1 MNITRF
7 AQSCLLIETAGK
19 RVLIDPGFIQY
30 QEIYLKKEWADI
42 NVLLVTHKHADHC
55 HVDAVKEI
63 VKNPKTKFYTSGEVA
78 GAYPE
83 LSPEI
88 VKAGDVLNFGN
99 VRVEVAR
106 AVHGY
111 IPLLKGGREI
121 HENIGYIID
130 DGKNRI
136 YQTSDTICFEN
147 DYKCDVVFLPVNNHG
162 LVMSPWDAALFAK
175 ETGAQLVVPIHYD
188 NPKFPA
194 DLELVKKEFE
204 AAGLNYK
211 ILEIGESVEL

>member
-7 AQSCLLIETAGK
+7 AQSCLLIETSGK
-19 RVLIDPGFIQY
+19 RILIDPGFIQY
-30 QEIYLKKEWADI
+30 QEIYLKKEWTDI
-42 NVLLVTHKHADHC
+42 DVLLVTHKHSDHC
-55 HVDAVKEI
+55 HADAVKEI
-63 VKNPKTKFYTSGEVA
+63 VKDSKAKFYTSQEVA

-83 LSPEI
+83 LSPKI
-88 VKAGDVLNFGN
+88 VKAGDMLVFDE
-99 VRVEVAR
+99 VKVEVTK
-106 AVHGY
+106 AVHGW
-111 IPLLKGGREI
+111 IPLLKGREI
-121 HENIGYIID
+121 NENIGYIID

-147 DYKCDVVFLPVNNHG
+147 DYKCDAVFLPVNNHG

-175 ETGAQLVVPIHYD
+175 ETEAKLVVPIHYD

-211 ILEIGESVEL
+211 ILEIGESVKL

>member
-7 AQSCLLIETAGK
+7 AQSCLLIETKDK
-19 RVLIDPGFIQY
+19 RILIDPGYIQY
-30 QEIYLKKEWADI
+30 QESYLQKEWADI
-42 NVLLVTHKHADHC
+42 DVLLVTHKHADHC
-55 HVDAVKEI
+55 HADAIKEI

-88 VKAGDVLNFGN
+88 VKAGDALNFDN
-99 VRVEVAR
+99 IKVEIVR
-106 AVHGY
+106 AVHGW
-111 IPLLKGGREI
+111 IPFLKGREVN
-121 HENIGYIID
+121 ENIGYIID

-147 DYKCDVVFLPVNNHG
+147 DYRCDAVFLSVNNHG

-175 ETGAQLVVPIHYD
+175 ETGAKLVVPIHYD

-211 ILEIGESVEL
+211 FLEIGERIEL